1 MLHLAREIPTPEQA
15 NPPLM
20 RQGREDILKAIWFE
34 HRSNCQRTGNLEVKM
49 TLVSILLLL
58 LIAAV
63 AGSIG
68 QALAGYSMG
77 GCLLSIVVGFIGA
90 VLGLWLARE
99 LGLPEPLPITVGGE
113 TFPLLWSIVGSA
125 LFAAVIGL
133 LTRRRIW
140 G

>member
-1 MLHLAREIPTPEQA
+1 
-15 NPPLM
+15 
-20 RQGREDILKAIWFE
+20 
-34 HRSNCQRTGNLEVKM
+34 M

-113 TFPLLWSIVGSA
+113 TFPLLWSIIGSA

-133 LTRRRIW
+133 LPRRRIW

>member
-1 MLHLAREIPTPEQA
+1 
-15 NPPLM
+15 
-20 RQGREDILKAIWFE
+20 
-34 HRSNCQRTGNLEVKM
+34 M

-58 LIAAV
+58 LIAAI

-113 TFPLLWSIVGSA
+113 TFPLLWSIIGSA

-133 LTRRRIW
+133 LTRRRIIW
-140 G
+140 R